1 MKKGAKIGLG
11 ITILFVSVIVGIAS
25 IPDEVLNE
33 TTTAIENEAKIFSA
47 PEKPEPAAPKPAK
60 PFEPKAPEPSTPEPA
75 APSTPEPAAPST
87 PEPDA
92 TTTPDLTEP
101 EPSEPETPE
110 VTENSE
116 PEPDASTEET
126 KGKVIR
132 VEVRDGVGTSLS

>member
-1 MKKGAKIGLG
+1 MRKGAKIGLG

-47 PEKPEPAAPKPAK
+47 PEKPEPAAPKPVK
-60 PFEPKAPEPSTPEPA
+60 PSEPKAPEPSTPEPA
-75 APSTPEPAAPST
+75 ALST

-92 TTTPDLTEP
+92 PTTPDLTEP
-101 EPSEPETPE
+101 EPSEPQTPE

>member
-1 MKKGAKIGLG
+1 MRKGAKIGLG

-60 PFEPKAPEPSTPEPA
+60 PSEPKAPEPSTPEPA
-75 APSTPEPAAPST
+75 APSTPEPDAP
-87 PEPDA
+87 
-92 TTTPDLTEP
+92 TTDLTEP

>member
-60 PFEPKAPEPSTPEPA
+60 PSEPVAPVEPETTVSAIPEPTEPEPSEIETHEPAIPEP
-75 APSTPEPAAPST
+75 
-87 PEPDA
+87 
-92 TTTPDLTEP
+92 TEP
-101 EPSEPETPE
+101 EPSEPETQSE
-110 VTENSE
+110 E
-116 PEPDASTEET
+116 PE
-126 KGKVIR
+126 GNVIR
-132 VEVRDGVGTSLS
+132 VEINDGVGAGDI

>member
-1 MKKGAKIGLG
+1 MRKGAKIGLG

-60 PFEPKAPEPSTPEPA
+60 PSEPKAPEPSTPEPA
-75 APSTPEPAAPST
+75 APSTPEPDAP
-87 PEPDA
+87 
-92 TTTPDLTEP
+92 TTPDLTEP

>member
-1 MKKGAKIGLG
+1 MRKGAKIGLG

-47 PEKPEPAAPKPAK
+47 PEKPEPAAPEPAK
-60 PFEPKAPEPSTPEPA
+60 PSEPKAPEPSTPEPA
-75 APSTPEPAAPST
+75 APSTPEPDAP
-87 PEPDA
+87 
-92 TTTPDLTEP
+92 TTPDLTEP